1 MFSWLLWHI
10 YESSFP
16 NQIFLLFWK
25 YGLHFCV
32 FHVRLCGFFI
42 FQILLFACTYQE
54 VQVALPRQFS
64 VFHFLHLCWNCNCY
78 QWSFSLLQVMNINV
92 KPQSTKTWSCRLL
105 LLSSPVERL
114 FQFLLFRQS
123 KKPCH
128 LIFCISDIAR
138 GLEEYGLLS
147 LPSSPH
153 NVFQIASLG
162 WLMSHSWYA
171 GLSCA

>member
-1 MFSWLLWHI
+1 MAHLWVFLPKSDFLVILKVRAAFLCLPCKTLWFFHI
-10 YESSFP
+10 P
-16 NQIFLLFWK
+16 NPVVCLYLS
-25 YGLHFCV
+25 
-32 FHVRLCGFFI
+32 
-42 FQILLFACTYQE
+42 YQE